1 MYRIRDDINISL
13 GEEMNY
19 IDLFAG
25 AGGLS
30 EGFTSVGFEP
40 VAHIEMNTDA
50 AFTLKT
56 RACYHYLKK
65 YKILNYYY
73 DYEREKISRD
83 ELYALVPLEIL
94 DSVMNVTIGEDTI
107 KSIFTK
113 VDAILANTPEWNN
126 KVDVIIGGPPCQAYS
141 LIGRVVKSDSMQGDP
156 RNYLYKMYCRFLK
169 KYQPKMFV
177 FENVPGLLTANGGK
191 HFENIKRYLRHVGYK
206 INWREINAKSY
217 GVLQNRR
224 RIIII
229 GWRADLDLYFPEIKP
244 IEHNYTVNDLLRDL
258 PIIQA
263 GEEKKQY
270 RRCAPSEYLIKSGI
284 RKENDVLTFHVARPH
299 LERDREIYR
308 TVIDCWNSGHKRLK
322 YCDLPEELRTHH
334 NITDFL
340 DRFKVV
346 EGDTP
351 ACHTMMAHI
360 SKDGHYYIHP
370 DRKQA
375 RSITV
380 REAAR
385 IQSFPDDYFFEGSRT
400 AVFTQIGNAVPPLMA
415 KKIAEA
421 ILGLLQ

>member
-1 MYRIRDDINISL
+1 
-13 GEEMNY
+13 MNY

-40 VAHIEMNTDA
+40 IAHIEMNADA

-56 RACYHYLKK
+56 RECYHYLKRHN
-65 YKILNYYY
+65 ILNHYY
-73 DYEREKISRD
+73 DYERGKISRD
-83 ELYALVPLEIL
+83 ELYALVPLAIL
-94 DSVMNVTIGEDTI
+94 DSVMNIAIGEDTI

-126 KVDVIIGGPPCQAYS
+126 EVDVIIGGPPCQAYS

-177 FENVPGLLTANGGK
+177 FENVPGLLTASGGQ
-191 HFENIKRYLRHVGYK
+191 HFRNIKKYLRRVGYK
-206 INWREINAKSY
+206 IDWREINAKNY
-217 GVLQNRR
+217 GVLQNRK

-229 GWRADLDLYFPEIKP
+229 GWRVDLDLHFPEI
-244 IEHNYTVNDLLRDL
+244 ETDEQNYTVYDLLRDL
-258 PIIQA
+258 PIVQA
-263 GEEKKQY
+263 GEEKNRY
-270 RRCAPSEYLIKSGI
+270 RRCVPSEYLLKYGI
-284 RKENDVLTFHVARPH
+284 RNEKDVLTFHVARPH
-299 LERDREIYR
+299 TERDRKIYR
-308 TVIDCWNSGHKRLK
+308 IAIDCWNNGHRRLR
-322 YCDLPEELRTHH
+322 YCDLPEELRTHQ
-334 NITDFL
+334 NTTDFL

-346 EGDTP
+346 EGDTA

-360 SKDGHYYIHP
+360 SKDGHYFIHP
-370 DRKQA
+370 DRRQA
-375 RSITV
+375 RSLTV

-400 AVFTQIGNAVPPLMA
+400 AAFTQIGNAVPPLMA

-421 ILGLLQ
+421 ILGLLR